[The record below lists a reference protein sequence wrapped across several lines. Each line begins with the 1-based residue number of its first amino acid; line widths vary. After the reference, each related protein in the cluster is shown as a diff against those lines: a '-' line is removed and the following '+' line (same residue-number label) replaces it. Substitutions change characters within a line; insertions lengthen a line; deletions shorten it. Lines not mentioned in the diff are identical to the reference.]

1 MIWGYHYFRKHPDVR
16 GKDEVPNFSTKTCQV
31 GLHLS
36 SSFGAAFIA
45 SVPGKFEKKNLEG
58 NFFEIGFH
66 RFFLNKILGMH
77 CFLFFP
83 YMFELVAGF
92 CGFFPPSE
100 KGDVEPSGCCKDA
113 THEPTP

>member
-1 MIWGYHYFRKHPDVR
+1 
-16 GKDEVPNFSTKTCQV
+16 
-31 GLHLS
+31 
-36 SSFGAAFIA
+36 
-45 SVPGKFEKKNLEG
+45 
-58 NFFEIGFH
+58 
-66 RFFLNKILGMH
+66 MH

-83 YMFELVAGF
+83 YMLELVAGF

>member
-1 MIWGYHYFRKHPDVR
+1 MSRSSTMVLQSPQKTTKI
-16 GKDEVPNFSTKTCQV
+16 PNPLRQV

-66 RFFLNKILGMH
+66 RFF
-77 CFLFFP
+77 
-83 YMFELVAGF
+83 FE
-92 CGFFPPSE
+92 
-100 KGDVEPSGCCKDA
+100 
-113 THEPTP
+113 